1 LRFPDSAEDA
11 YARAQEFRR
20 LLPEERW
27 KQIAGLMEIG
37 MNIVYRSPRRAEIE
51 RRMEDHETEWQE
63 LQRKVFSQYGAGCD
77 DI

>member
-1 LRFPDSAEDA
+1 
-11 YARAQEFRR
+11 
-20 LLPEERW
+20 LPEERW

-51 RRMEDHETEWQE
+51 RRMEDQETEWQE